1 MKYLKAAHFT
11 MIELLTV
18 FSVLLIL
25 ASLLQPSFSKM
36 LNQAQT
42 VECLGN
48 LSKVSSALSMYID
61 DSNGLYPNIRSP
73 YHLMGKIGKLRGLY
87 KNKALNP
94 YLGHNYEAAHCPA
107 DKGDISYFGG
117 REIKVLSTFDSFGS
131 SYLPAR
137 YTVGGV
143 RALFSFSN
151 PVSVNSIDQ
160 TQNKFVMADWPWGI
174 WRDAKDLETR
184 RHGGDVS
191 RMLNILF
198 ADGHA
203 ALTDFTIDYEINR
216 FTMRPNKNWL
226 FW

>member
-1 MKYLKAAHFT
+1 MKHIKALHFT

-36 LNQAQT
+36 FNQAQT
-42 VECLGN
+42 VECLSN
-48 LSKVSSALSMYID
+48 LNKVSSALAMYID
-61 DSNGLYPNIRSP
+61 DSDGLYPNIKSP
-73 YHLMGKIGKLRGLY
+73 YHLMGKIGEVRGGY
-87 KNKALNP
+87 KNKFLNP
-94 YLGHNYEAAHCPA
+94 YMGDNYETAHCPA
-107 DKGDISYFGG
+107 DIGDVHYSGSGG
-117 REIKVLSTFDSFGS
+117 KVSSTYDSFGS

-137 YTVGGV
+137 FNVGGV
-143 RALFSFSN
+143 KALFSYTK
-151 PVSVNSIDQ
+151 PVSVNSITH

-174 WRDAKDLETR
+174 WRDAKDAETR

-203 ALTDFTIDYEINR
+203 ALTDFTLEYELNR
-216 FTMRPNKNWL
+216 FTMKPNKNWIY
-226 FW
+226 W